1 MKKKIKDLISKPSKE
16 NQIILKKALKKEIA
30 NLNYLRKFPPRY
42 YAYKMMVSY
51 APVAMFWEDIFNKDL
66 LDQEIEVEEDD

>member
-1 MKKKIKDLISKPSKE
+1 MKKKIRELVNKPSRE
-16 NQIILKKALKKEIA
+16 NIRMFRQALKREIA
-30 NLNYLRKFPPRY
+30 IMDYLRKYPPRY

-66 LDQEIEVEEDD
+66 LDQEIEVKEE

>member
-42 YAYKMMVSY
+42 YAYKMMLKYISELI
-51 APVAMFWEDIFNKDL
+51 FWKDIFNKEL
-66 LDQEIEVEEDD
+66 LDKEIEVEE